1 MQCNANVRT
10 PELWTTALIFAE
22 PQKEWEVRRME
33 NYQTEEDDQCKILIP
48 SRSREMG
55 EMIACAPPC
64 QYLSVL
70 ITHIITLYLHL
81 HLCNISIGVSV
92 SICQGSELKPIF
104 D

>member
-55 EMIACAPPC
+55 EMIVCAA
-64 QYLSVL
+64 LSLFVSPHH
-70 ITHIITLYLHL
+70 THYHIILTPALVQHI
-81 HLCNISIGVSV
+81 HWR
-92 SICQGSELKPIF
+92 ICAMTIM
-104 D
+104 